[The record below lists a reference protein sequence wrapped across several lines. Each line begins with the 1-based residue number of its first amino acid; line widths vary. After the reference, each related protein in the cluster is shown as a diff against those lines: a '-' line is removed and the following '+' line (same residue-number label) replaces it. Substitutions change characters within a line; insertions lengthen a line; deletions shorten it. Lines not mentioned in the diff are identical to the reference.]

1 MKPAPAPA
9 PDPTV
14 WTRSQ
19 DPEGKPR
26 QQDQSRQQHPAT
38 KPTEAPAKPATP
50 PPIAPAKAPTSSVP
64 DRPQDPKH
72 PQIESR
78 QEAQAVATEVT
89 IAKHVEEEKKR
100 KARSRAARRDE
111 SPAAVGRRRTQQRR
125 WKKVMEG
132 AADAQRLAAQ
142 TDVRALLEL
151 KKTAADSAAQR
162 GGAARRKALQAHT
175 PSVYKNREEKRW
187 QEALS
192 HETPRPPPKATM
204 EEVGEYKLGRALV
217 VPVRFGEPI
226 FENRQQIAEYL
237 TEFSARNPLIDEKN
251 QIAHLVVS
259 WEADSVHPGAMV
271 ATADRMLRRLGIDSD
286 ENRVVALAHLDGQH
300 AHLHLLVGRTRS
312 DGGMDG

>member
-1 MKPAPAPA
+1 
-9 PDPTV
+9 
-14 WTRSQ
+14 
-19 DPEGKPR
+19 
-26 QQDQSRQQHPAT
+26 
-38 KPTEAPAKPATP
+38 
-50 PPIAPAKAPTSSVP
+50 
-64 DRPQDPKH
+64 
-72 PQIESR
+72 
-78 QEAQAVATEVT
+78 
-89 IAKHVEEEKKR
+89 
-100 KARSRAARRDE
+100 
-111 SPAAVGRRRTQQRR
+111 
-125 WKKVMEG
+125 MEG

-312 DGGMDG
+312 DGGAWMGELGVDRALALEAEHLAYEHGQPGNKPMVARTKIAGIASGRAARGELFGDLLYPDGHRVKILWQGEAVQRRHDASWTVGSDHAGVCIAQLKGYRPVKRIVAYAV